1 MTSEQAALSLYQLLG
16 APLYALIQAETYAAN
31 ATADFI
37 ERVGFEPT
45 KAEKSGDE
53 LPREDM
59 GKLRTISFKQERRTS
74 EGQASTYKVEVPL
87 LSILPI
93 PALQVKEAELEFFV
107 KIVDMI
113 SQKQLNYEEKTP
125 PKKKGQEEKAPKAAP
140 EEESSRV
147 PVPAH
152 PLDMKAMLG
161 RGQPNA
167 PRAPNS
173 AFDMQVH
180 IKIKVAQADP
190 PAGLSR
196 LFNLMEQSISSTRI
210 DQPPP
215 PAGQD

>member
-1 MTSEQAALSLYQLLG
+1 MTTEQAALSLYQLLG

-45 KAEKSGDE
+45 KNEKGSSE

-59 GKLRTISFKQERRTS
+59 GQLRTISFQQERRTS
-74 EGQASTYKVEVPL
+74 DGQAATYKVEVPL

-107 KIVDMI
+107 KIVDTV
-113 SQKQLNYEEKTP
+113 SQKQTNSEDQASS
-125 PKKKGQEEKAPKAAP
+125 KKKSREKKPA
-140 EEESSRV
+140 ETVSTNESSRV
-147 PVPAH
+147 PVPSH
-152 PLDMKAMLG
+152 HLDMKAMLG

-167 PRAPNS
+167 PLAPNS

-196 LFNLMEQSISSTRI
+196 LFNLMEQSISSTRLE
-210 DQPPP
+210 
-215 PAGQD
+215 AK

>member
-1 MTSEQAALSLYQLLG
+1 MKTEQAALSLYQLLG

-37 ERVGFEPT
+37 ERVGFEPQT
-45 KAEKSGDE
+45 REKGSSA
-53 LPREDM
+53 PAHADM
-59 GKLRTISFKQERRTS
+59 GKLRTISFQQERRTA
-74 EGQASTYKVEVPL
+74 EGQAASYKVDVPL

-107 KIVDMI
+107 KIVDMV
-113 SQKQLNYEEKTP
+113 SQETQSSSKKSRVVKTEKATP
-125 PKKKGQEEKAPKAAP
+125 PD
-140 EEESSRV
+140 ESPRV

-152 PLDMKAMLG
+152 HMDMKAMLG

-167 PRAPNS
+167 PQAPNS

-190 PAGLSR
+190 PAGLGR

-210 DQPPP
+210 EEK
-215 PAGQD
+215 